1 MNSTNNKKIQVS
13 KKKIGNSKTNKSSP
27 VKKPTSK
34 STSKSVTKT
43 ASKSVTKTA
52 SKSVTKTASK
62 SVTKTASK
70 SVTKTASKITSKSR
84 YTRDDRVHIKRQ
96 IENLSSEEEYNAV
109 FDILND
115 DPNNSYS
122 CNDNGL
128 FLDMAA
134 LADVTLTKIS
144 KYLLILNKNK
154 KDQIQDVQ
162 ADFISDISS
171 EPITRTYKLSN
182 YEKNIIKQ
190 RNLKKILNQ
199 DSEYQEL
206 KVNS

>member
-1 MNSTNNKKIQVS
+1 MNNTRNKKVQTS
-13 KKKIGNSKTNKSSP
+13 KKKMSGSKTNKTTP
-27 VKKPTSK
+27 VKKTTQNTSNK
-34 STSKSVTKT
+34 KSVTKS
-43 ASKSVTKTA
+43 SKP
-52 SKSVTKTASK
+52 
-62 SVTKTASK
+62 
-70 SVTKTASKITSKSR
+70 R

-122 CNDNGL
+122 CNENGL

-134 LADVTLTKIS
+134 LTDETLTKIS
-144 KYLLILNKNK
+144 KYLRVLNKK
-154 KDQIQDVQ
+154 KKKQIEEDVQ
-162 ADFISDISS
+162 SDIIPGLSS
-171 EPITRTYKLSN
+171 ETNTRTYKLSN

-199 DSEYQEL
+199 DTEYQEL

>member
-34 STSKSVTKT
+34 STP
-43 ASKSVTKTA
+43 
-52 SKSVTKTASK
+52 K